1 MGITLLV
8 KVDLSTRTKPYIG
21 SNFERIHIKALSSN
35 FRDYKMSASRKTY
48 TALDLLKL
56 SPANGSGQAA
66 VVKLPQ
72 EFYDVCAVVMP
83 GATKAYNKNQEP
95 SLTLE
100 EITKELFEKEEVRI
114 AKKHK
119 NYLRRQRA
127 KLAKQA
133 RKQEAAAV
141 SDTSSEKES
150 VTVVKQQRQEE
161 SASGYESGSSSP
173 VVRDCTGVD
182 IAILAPQKF
191 PKANNTKAK
200 NNSEKISSSS
210 GATPRVYKNSR
221 LNVRRTR
228 IGSRS

>member
-1 MGITLLV
+1 MGTLLV

-35 FRDYKMSASRKTY
+35 FRDYKMSTSRKTY

-56 SPANGSGQAA
+56 SPANSSQV

-72 EFYDVCAVVMP
+72 EFYDVCDVVMP

-100 EITKELFEKEEVRI
+100 EITKGLFEKEELRI

-127 KLAKQA
+127 KIAKQA
-133 RKQEAAAV
+133 RKQEVAASQV
-141 SDTSSEKES
+141 SDTSSEKEGA
-150 VTVVKQQRQEE
+150 VTIVKQQERKS
-161 SASGYESGSSSP
+161 SASGYESSGSNSP
-173 VVRDCTGVD
+173 V
-182 IAILAPQKF
+182 
-191 PKANNTKAK
+191 
-200 NNSEKISSSS
+200 
-210 GATPRVYKNSR
+210 
-221 LNVRRTR
+221 
-228 IGSRS
+228 

>member
-1 MGITLLV
+1 MGTLLV

-56 SPANGSGQAA
+56 SPANSSQV

-72 EFYDVCAVVMP
+72 EFYDVCDVVMP

-100 EITKELFEKEEVRI
+100 EITKDLFEKEEVRI

-133 RKQEAAAV
+133 RKQEAAV
-141 SDTSSEKES
+141 SDTSSEKS
-150 VTVVKQQRQEE
+150 VTVVKEE
-161 SASGYESGSSSP
+161 SSASGYESGSSNSP
-173 VVRDCTGVD
+173 VVATTRDCTGVD

-210 GATPRVYKNSR
+210 ATPRVYKNSR

>member
-1 MGITLLV
+1 MGTLLV

-35 FRDYKMSASRKTY
+35 FRDYKMSTSRKTY

-56 SPANGSGQAA
+56 SPANSSQV

-72 EFYDVCAVVMP
+72 EFYDVCDVVMP

-100 EITKELFEKEEVRI
+100 EITKDLFEKEELRI

-133 RKQEAAAV
+133 RKQEAAV
-141 SDTSSEKES
+141 SDTSSEKEA
-150 VTVVKQQRQEE
+150 VTVVKEE
-161 SASGYESGSSSP
+161 SSASGYESGSSSSP
-173 VVRDCTGVD
+173 VVVATTRDCTGVD

-191 PKANNTKAK
+191 PKANNTKK
-200 NNSEKISSSS
+200 NSEKISSSS
-210 GATPRVYKNSR
+210 SGGATPRVYKNSR